1 MADEK
6 RTDINPESNEQSS
19 EQSKE
24 NEKKKFWLQKW
35 FKPLAVII
43 PIIIVGVIIAV
54 PLLKKNATPEDINF
68 EIGGDGG
75 GEKLKADPN
84 AGEYVEP
91 EKQEEEND
99 GVSVPGWS
107 SLEIPANTSEVTVD
121 FFNPEENEGKY
132 SLTFELRLPDESEQG
147 YEVLYT
153 SGLVDAGLHIQHIN
167 LSRGLEAGVY
177 DAIIHVQPYRMDEN
191 QTPTNNADLKT
202 KLIVS

>member
-6 RTDINPESNEQSS
+6 RTDINLQPN
-19 EQSKE
+19 E
-24 NEKKKFWLQKW
+24 NETKKFWNKKW
-35 FKPLAVII
+35 FKPLVIAV
-43 PIIIVGVIIAV
+43 PTMVAGVIISSPFIKDYKNAV
-54 PLLKKNATPEDINF
+54 PDDIDV
-68 EIGGDGG
+68 EMGIGQEEGNDGRD
-75 GEKLKADPN
+75 LQTDPN
-84 AGEYVEP
+84 AGKYVEP
-91 EKQEEEND
+91 VKQDNGNS

-107 SLEIPANTSEVTVD
+107 SLEFPADISEVTVD

-153 SGLVDAGLHIQHIN
+153 SGLVDAGLHIQKIN

-177 DAIIHVQPYRMDEN
+177 DATIHVQPYRMDEN
-191 QTPTNNADLKT
+191 KTATNNADLKT